1 MNRGIRVQLVSREG
15 GYRYHRRWFIS
26 VAVETKNSPFHTN
39 IKQRVI
45 SAHVRFFFFFLF
57 PFFFSVFSYIVTRRV
72 DNKEHRDRV
81 DIHRLKS
88 LSLFSSV
95 CFYPSTIFFSP
106 CFFLYRRLKFCSGS
120 HTKMQ
125 VEY

>member
-45 SAHVRFFFFFLF
+45 SAHVRFFSFFFFLS
-57 PFFFSVFSYIVTRRV
+57 FFSVFSYIVTRRV

-88 LSLFSSV
+88 LSLSFPPYA
-95 CFYPSTIFFSP
+95 FIHLQFFSLP
-106 CFFLYRRLKFCSGS
+106 VFFYIVG
-120 HTKMQ
+120 
-125 VEY
+125 